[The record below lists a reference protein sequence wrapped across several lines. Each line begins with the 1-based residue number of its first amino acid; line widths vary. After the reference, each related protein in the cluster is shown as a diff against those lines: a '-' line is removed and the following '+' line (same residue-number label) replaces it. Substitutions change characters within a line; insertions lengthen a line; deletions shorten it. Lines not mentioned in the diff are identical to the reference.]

1 MTYSLIGYG
10 IQGILPVGYEVVILG
25 EGFSSPHSYIEG
37 RARFN
42 GFYNTFFTFFVCNLL
57 VLFFFFAFYVLFYAI
72 RIIYFLCHR
81 VSAQRAL

>member
-42 GFYNTFFTFFVCNLL
+42 GFYNTFFTFLLTGFTSFVTASRTRTT
-57 VLFFFFAFYVLFYAI
+57 V
-72 RIIYFLCHR
+72 
-81 VSAQRAL
+81 AQWFSNSVQYGD